1 MIIKRPIYDQ
11 QLKNVATEVIIK
23 ETIDDQMKLEK
34 ELVNLIHASDTNQ
47 PLFVPYILK
56 PIFELGD
63 HSFENPVIFKVRAK
77 DVGESLPLEEIKESP
92 HSIALLVETPQQL
105 AWLNFAEYIA
115 LSEFLM
121 SQADVTRVVEYS
133 KSNHRKVI
141 GYGLL
146 QPQNFDRCKSMSMD
160 FFCGDFIM
168 KPNEQ
173 NCDNTASN
181 KLTVIELINR
191 LQQDDV
197 DLNMVIKLIRADPL
211 LSFQVLRVANSVAFS
226 GVQSVDSIDQAVVRL
241 GLKNLKHWVMVL
253 SMNNISSKPIEVV
266 ESGLIRA
273 TMAKKIAE
281 KQGKIEQKSAYTAG
295 LLSVLDSLLDMPM
308 PKIMEK
314 TALDEDVR
322 AAILDRSGELG
333 ELLTSVVAYEEG
345 LWDSLAS
352 DQIYGVDLS
361 EIYIESLE
369 SVTQEKQTLQG
380 SMKNNE

>member
-1 MIIKRPIYDQ
+1 MIIKRPIYNQ
-11 QLKNVATEVIIK
+11 KLKNVAVEVIIR
-23 ETIDDQMKLEK
+23 EDVDDQAKLEK
-34 ELVNLIHASDTNQ
+34 ELINLINTTETTH

-56 PIFELGD
+56 PIFESGQHEL
-63 HSFENPVIFKVRAK
+63 ENPIIFKVRAK
-77 DVGESLPLEEIKESP
+77 DVEESLPLDEIKNSP

-121 SQADVTRVVEYS
+121 SQADVSKVVEYS

-160 FFCGDFIM
+160 FFCGDFLM

-173 NCDNTASN
+173 NCDETATN
-181 KLTVIELINR
+181 KVTVLELISTLQNDDIDLNTVINLI
-191 LQQDDV
+191 Q
-197 DLNMVIKLIRADPL
+197 ADPL

-226 GVQSVDSIDQAVVRL
+226 GVQAVESIDQAVVRL
-241 GLKNLKHWVMVL
+241 GLKNLKHWIMVL

-281 KQGKIEQKSAYTAG
+281 SQGQIHQNSAYTAG

-308 PKIMEK
+308 DKIIEK
-314 TALDEDVR
+314 TSLADDIR
-322 AAILDRSGELG
+322 AAMLDRSGELG
-333 ELLTSVVAYEEG
+333 EILTNVIAYEEG
-345 LWDSLAS
+345 LWDSLSS
-352 DQIYGVDLS
+352 DQIFGIDLS
-361 EIYIESLE
+361 EVYIESLE
-369 SVTQEKQTLQG
+369 SVTQQKQALQ
-380 SMKNNE
+380 SSTKNNN